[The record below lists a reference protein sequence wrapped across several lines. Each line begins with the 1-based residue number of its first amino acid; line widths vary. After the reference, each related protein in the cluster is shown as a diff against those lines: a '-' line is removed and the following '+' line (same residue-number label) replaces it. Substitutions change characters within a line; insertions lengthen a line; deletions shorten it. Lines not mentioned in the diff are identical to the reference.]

1 MLHENVSNILRRI
14 NSYTYYFGR
23 KLNFKN
29 MYKFMSIK
37 ISISLIELFVSFRDK
52 VVKKKKELYI
62 LLSWIWYGD
71 LLLTVDIFFLINCQ

>member
-14 NSYTYYFGR
+14 NSYTYYFSR
-23 KLNFKN
+23 KLKFKN
-29 MYKFMSIK
+29 MYRLMSSK

-52 VVKKKKELYI
+52 VVKKQKKLYI